1 MRIIHYHSTQNQRRA
16 ATIHTVE
23 NPPHYKTFG
32 KRRSLR
38 LPGFNYRESR
48 AYHLTWGT
56 YRRRHLLTTP
66 PLARGVIDLMKEETA
81 RTQMILFA
89 YCLMPD
95 HVHLLVCPEI
105 DGNLVSFVQGFKS
118 KTTRAYWDTGGKGKL
133 WQRGFYDH
141 ILRRDEDTEELAR
154 YILANPVRAGFVD
167 DITQYPF
174 SGSLVFDK
182 ITL

>member
-1 MRIIHYHSTQNQRRA
+1 MYA
-16 ATIHTVE
+16 AET
-23 NPPHYKTFG
+23 PPHYKTFG

-38 LPGFNYRESR
+38 LPGFDYRQSR

-56 YRRRHLLTTP
+56 YRRRCLLTAP
-66 PLARGVIDLMKEETA
+66 PLARGVIDLVEEEA
-81 RTQMILFA
+81 LRTQMILFA

-105 DGNLVSFVQGFKS
+105 HGSLVSFVQGFKS
-118 KTTRAYWDTGGKGKL
+118 RTTRAYWSTGGTGRL

-141 ILRRDEDTEELAR
+141 ILRQDEDTEQAAR
-154 YILANPVRAGFVD
+154 YILANPVRAGLVE

-182 ITL
+182 TTL